1 MRFLIAIVL
10 LLGAMLAAAG
20 PAAASF
26 DSSHG
31 AWNRLL
37 AANVHWNA
45 AGTATTVDYAAFAR
59 DRKVLANYMDAMASV
74 SEEQFRRWPLAE
86 RQAFLINAY
95 NAGTVKLVLTRYPG
109 LKSIKDIGGLF
120 GSPWKQD
127 ALVLLGK
134 QRTLDNVEHTLLR
147 GARDYADPR
156 IHFAV
161 NCASIGCPALR
172 PEAYVGTQL
181 SQQLDDQT
189 RRFLRDRSRNRN
201 DVRAGLLVSKI
212 FDWYGSDFEA
222 HAGGVG
228 AFLARYPAELGLDRA
243 TAQRLGSGAVA
254 VAVGFTPYDWRLNWK
269 RP

>member
-1 MRFLIAIVL
+1 MRVLIAFL
-10 LLGAMLAAAG
+10 MLLGSAMAAAN

-26 DSSHG
+26 DNTHA
-31 AWNRLL
+31 AWNRML
-37 AANVHWNA
+37 AAHVHWNA

-59 DRKVLANYMDAMASV
+59 DRKALTSYMDALASV
-74 SEEQFRRWPLAE
+74 PEPEYRRWPLAE

-95 NAGTVKLVLTRYPG
+95 NAGTVRLVLTRYPG
-109 LKSIKDIGGLF
+109 LASIKDIGGLF

-134 QRTLDNVEHTLLR
+134 QRTLNFVEHTMLR

-172 PEAYVGTQL
+172 PEAYLGAKL
-181 SQQLDDQT
+181 ERQLDDQT

-201 DVRAGLLVSKI
+201 DPRAGLRVSKI
-212 FDWYGSDFEA
+212 FDWYHTDFDA

-228 AFLARYPAELGLDRA
+228 AFLARYAAELELDRA
-243 TAQRLGSGAVA
+243 TAQRLATGGVT
-254 VAVGFTPYDWRLNWK
+254 VGFNPYDWRLNGQQ
-269 RP
+269 P

>member
-1 MRFLIAIVL
+1 VRILIAIL
-10 LLGAMLAAAG
+10 LWLGATSASAI
-20 PAAASF
+20 PANASF
-26 DSSHG
+26 DHTHG
-31 AWNRLL
+31 AWNPLL

-45 AGTATTVDYAAFAR
+45 AGTATTVDYAGFVR
-59 DRKVLANYMDAMASV
+59 DRKSLAIYMQALASV
-74 SEEQFRRWPLAE
+74 SEEEFRRWPLAE

-95 NAGTVKLVLTRYPG
+95 NAGTVTLVLTRYPG
-109 LKSIKDIGGLF
+109 LETIKEIGGLF

-172 PEAYVGTQL
+172 PEAYVGAKL
-181 SQQLDDQT
+181 AQQLDDQT

-201 DVRAGLLVSKI
+201 DPRAGLRVSRI
-212 FDWYGSDFEA
+212 FDWYGSDFET

-228 AFLARYPAELGLDRA
+228 AFLARYPIELGLDRT
-243 TAQRLGSGAVA
+243 TAQRLISGAE
-254 VAVGFTPYDWRLNWK
+254 AVGFTPYDWRLNGK